1 MSERTLLPCNASALE
16 RALDITPAV
25 ALDSIPHYV
34 RETANADTIPAILLP
49 WLAWAQRVEVWDST
63 WSDEQKR
70 AVIKS
75 SFAVHRKKGT
85 IGAVK
90 SALAALGVSLT
101 VVEWFNDTPQREP
114 YTFRL
119 VADPGD
125 NALRPAFWNSL
136 LAIVERTKNARSH
149 MGVTDIQKR
158 SSCEVF
164 SSAVVLFSVG
174 INIPEAPEV
183 DEATYHAGGMAY
195 GIGVRI

>member
-1 MSERTLLPCNASALE
+1 MSEQTLLPCNASALE
-16 RALDITPAV
+16 RALDITPAA

-34 RETANADTIPAILLP
+34 RDTANADTIPAVLLP
-49 WLAWAQRVEVWDST
+49 WLAWARRVEVWDSN

-70 AVIKS
+70 AVIKA
-75 SFAVHRKKGT
+75 SFGVHRKKGT
-85 IGAVK
+85 IGSVK

-125 NALRPAFWNSL
+125 NALTPDFWRSM
-136 LAIVERTKNARSH
+136 LAIVERTKNVRSH
-149 MGVTDIQKR
+149 MGVTDVQKR
-158 SSCEVF
+158 SACEVF
-164 SSAVVLFSVG
+164 SGAVVLFSVG
-174 INIPEAPEV
+174 MNIPAAPAV

-195 GIGVRI
+195 GIGMRI